1 MEPKLAVREFL
12 NNLLARKGD
21 TQPFSDAASLLA
33 SGRLQSID
41 AVEIVVFLE
50 SRFGVNFAKIGFDE
64 EKIDSVESIASLI
77 EESVP
82 RP

>member
-12 NNLLARKGD
+12 KNLLARKGD
-21 TQPFSDAASLLA
+21 TQPLSDEASVLA

-50 SRFGVNFAKIGFDE
+50 NRFGVNFANIGFDE
-64 EKIDSVESIASLI
+64 EKIDTVESIASLI
-77 EESVP
+77 EEVAP